1 MYIQHAAMGQLI
13 LVGTVVFGHLVGHFL
28 LEPILVCDLTS
39 PGSKNPRNT
48 LLREE
53 AGQKGSTHYFCHFW
67 LSLGIVGPAQ
77 VAALYVCFVWTF
89 DSFFNQSGRMS
100 ETVSPSISITI
111 CLRKHIRL
119 RQEIS
124 QYMCQYFC
132 QAHVFWYVT
141 LNVNTF
147 VQFFPGGG
155 IARRGV
161 ICKNTSQPS
170 ASETWKLYSNHLDG
184 NFFWKIASG
193 LRSNKALRRWLDV
206 PPQGD
211 YAPPNFYF
219 TAKNIPESS
228 FYMPLPSMPW
238 VNCLLFA
245 TTKGPLGTLG
255 FLDTVT
261 SGHPARFQHHS
272 TPEVP
277 SRA

>member
-1 MYIQHAAMGQLI
+1 MYVHTYIYIYKCVLCHVVICTRTHTHVYMYIQHAAMGQLI

-124 QYMCQYFC
+124 QYMCQYF
-132 QAHVFWYVT
+132 VRRMSFDMSLLMST
-141 LNVNTF
+141 RLSS
-147 VQFFPGGG
+147 FFPV
-155 IARRGV
+155 A
-161 ICKNTSQPS
+161 
-170 ASETWKLYSNHLDG
+170 
-184 NFFWKIASG
+184 G
-193 LRSNKALRRWLDV
+193 LLDV
-206 PPQGD
+206 
-211 YAPPNFYF
+211 
-219 TAKNIPESS
+219 E
-228 FYMPLPSMPW
+228 
-238 VNCLLFA
+238 
-245 TTKGPLGTLG
+245 
-255 FLDTVT
+255 
-261 SGHPARFQHHS
+261 
-272 TPEVP
+272 
-277 SRA
+277 

>member
-1 MYIQHAAMGQLI
+1 M
-13 LVGTVVFGHLVGHFL
+13 
-28 LEPILVCDLTS
+28 
-39 PGSKNPRNT
+39 SKNPRNT

-53 AGQKGSTHYFCHFW
+53 AGQKGSTDYFCHFW

-147 VQFFPGGG
+147 VQFFPSDG

-161 ICKNTSQPS
+161 ICKNASQPS

-184 NFFWKIASG
+184 NIFSKIASG
-193 LRSNKALRRWLDV
+193 LRSNKALRRWFV

-219 TAKNIPESS
+219 TAKTSLNLAFICLYHLCHEWIVC
-228 FYMPLPSMPW
+228 FLPRQKG
-238 VNCLLFA
+238 LL
-245 TTKGPLGTLG
+245 GLLG
-255 FLDTVT
+255 FLTMWHQVT
-261 SGHPARFQHHS
+261 QLASNTIPLRRCLAG
-272 TPEVP
+272 P